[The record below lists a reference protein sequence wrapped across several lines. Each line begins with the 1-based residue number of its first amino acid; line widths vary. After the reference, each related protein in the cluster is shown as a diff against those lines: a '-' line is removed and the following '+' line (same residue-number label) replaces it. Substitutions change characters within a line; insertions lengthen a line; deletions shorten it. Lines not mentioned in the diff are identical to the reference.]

1 MNNLSKQS
9 NNQDNFNLHLMLE
22 SILSENNNED
32 LSQNDIFKLI
42 MEKNEKAKSSVSVN
56 PSSINLNSNLNVN
69 LNGINSNSFNGNNNG
84 NVNVNGNG
92 IFGGSK
98 SVRGMNVDDESVKMP
113 GEINF
118 PSNNYFHISEN
129 FNNDINMIS
138 GISGTNTNIKQKNG
152 VDKEKEKK
160 EKDKKD
166 DKKDDKRNSKK
177 K

>member
-9 NNQDNFNLHLMLE
+9 SNQDKFDLHLMLE
-22 SILSENNNED
+22 SILSENNNEE

-42 MEKNEKAKSSVSVN
+42 MEKNEKTKSNVNIN
-56 PSSINLNSNLNVN
+56 PSSLNLNNNLNVN

-98 SVRGMNVDDESVKMP
+98 SVRGMNVDDEPVKMP
-113 GEINF
+113 GEISF
-118 PSNNYFHISEN
+118 PNNNYFSINEN
-129 FNNDINMIS
+129 FNSEINMIS
-138 GISGTNTNIKQKNG
+138 GICTNIKQKNG
-152 VDKEKEKK
+152 VDKEKDKKDK
-160 EKDKKD
+160 EKEKKD